1 MRPRRWAAEA
11 ELGPLVGVL
20 DEVPDLQRE
29 LEVLRGL
36 GEGVDALRLQPHGH
50 VGRQRLGHA
59 VRRTPVVG
67 QLGG

>member
-11 ELGPLVGVL
+11 ELGPLVGAL

-36 GEGVDALRLQPHGH
+36 GEGVDELRLQPRGY

-59 VRRTPVVG
+59 VRRPPVVG